1 MRIYLIG
8 FMGAGKTHWGKIWAD
23 HLQLKFLDLDTL
35 VEEKAGLSIDEVFK
49 LQGESEFRKIEQ
61 TCLYETEMQN
71 HAIFALGGGTPC
83 YANNMEW
90 INEHGISVWLDA
102 SPVVLANRIEADT
115 NQRPLLDDKKGDE
128 LLKYIISM
136 LQIRQPTYQ
145 KARIRLDADRLRV
158 DDLTIHL
165 NLLKP

>member
-83 YANNMEW
+83 YQNNMEW

-102 SPVVLANRIEADT
+102 SPEILAIRIESDH
-115 NQRPLLDDKKGDE
+115 NQRPLLGNKKGVM
-128 LLKYIISM
+128 LLNQIVRM
-136 LQIRQPTYQ
+136 LESRAATYQ
-145 KARIRLDADRLRV
+145 KAQIRINADLLHIE
-158 DDLTIHL
+158 DLSVQL
-165 NLLKP
+165 NLQKP